1 MIGEAFGPYTLVA
14 LLGRGGMGEVWRAHD
29 TRKDR
34 AVAVKVLGGWLG
46 GDPGFAAR
54 FQREAALAARLYSP
68 HIIPIH
74 DYGDIAGRFYIEM
87 PLVAGTDLEAL
98 IARHGPMS
106 PERAVAVIEQIAEAL
121 DTAHDADLLHRDIK
135 PSNILVNSRRD
146 GKDFAYLIDFGI
158 ACAADGTKI
167 TTTGRQLGTLAY
179 MAPERFSGD
188 GDRRSDVYALAC
200 VLHAALTGAP
210 PFLAPPGAH
219 DLGFYVNAHLHL
231 PPPPASAT
239 APGVPAA
246 LDAVIGQ
253 GLAKNPADRPAG
265 AGELAVAA
273 RAALTAATDRH
284 EPDDVPQVASTRD
297 LTTVD
302 SPAGRASDPPSSIS
316 KTTLTAAP
324 QAAPPESTADA
335 TPSTATP
342 AGVAA
347 TAASASPAHPTG
359 SGNPPAASRDPA
371 AADIAPTAAPPPGA
385 APSAPPPDRPRRWRN
400 VLVALV
406 AVTLLGTVWLAV
418 TRPPMTASPTPSPV
432 PATTSPAALAG
443 PPRYAPGP
451 VIPVGRSP
459 GRVAVSPDGRRVVV
473 NNSFSYT
480 ASVIDTESHAVIA
493 NVPVGHNPTAVA
505 VTHDSRTAY
514 VANYESASLS
524 AIDLASNTVVATVAV
539 AGIPYNLA
547 LSPDDRTA
555 YVTNLQAGALQA
567 VDLQSR
573 VVTRSWPI
581 AGNPTDVAVTPDGRR
596 AYVSSL
602 QGSTITVIDTTT
614 GEVIATINDSEHP
627 DQLRATPDGRRI
639 LAANTDGNSVTVVDT
654 NTNTVTTSIPV
665 AASPYD
671 VAPSPDNRFAY
682 VPSLTDTIS
691 VIDLATLKVATTIPA
706 TGGPSGAVVT
716 PDGDTLYVSRDTP
729 GALYTFRVVRG

>member
-239 APGVPAA
+239 APGVP
-246 LDAVIGQ
+246 
-253 GLAKNPADRPAG
+253 GLW
-265 AGELAVAA
+265 
-273 RAALTAATDRH
+273 
-284 EPDDVPQVASTRD
+284 
-297 LTTVD
+297 
-302 SPAGRASDPPSSIS
+302 
-316 KTTLTAAP
+316 
-324 QAAPPESTADA
+324 
-335 TPSTATP
+335 TPS
-342 AGVAA
+342 
-347 TAASASPAHPTG
+347 
-359 SGNPPAASRDPA
+359 
-371 AADIAPTAAPPPGA
+371 
-385 APSAPPPDRPRRWRN
+385 
-400 VLVALV
+400 
-406 AVTLLGTVWLAV
+406 LGRGW
-418 TRPPMTASPTPSPV
+418 
-432 PATTSPAALAG
+432 
-443 PPRYAPGP
+443 
-451 VIPVGRSP
+451 
-459 GRVAVSPDGRRVVV
+459 
-473 NNSFSYT
+473 
-480 ASVIDTESHAVIA
+480 
-493 NVPVGHNPTAVA
+493 
-505 VTHDSRTAY
+505 
-514 VANYESASLS
+514 
-524 AIDLASNTVVATVAV
+524 
-539 AGIPYNLA
+539 
-547 LSPDDRTA
+547 
-555 YVTNLQAGALQA
+555 
-567 VDLQSR
+567 
-573 VVTRSWPI
+573 
-581 AGNPTDVAVTPDGRR
+581 
-596 AYVSSL
+596 
-602 QGSTITVIDTTT
+602 
-614 GEVIATINDSEHP
+614 
-627 DQLRATPDGRRI
+627 RRI
-639 LAANTDGNSVTVVDT
+639 LPIGLRVQENWRWPLAQRLRPQPTGMSP
-654 NTNTVTTSIPV
+654 TTYRRWPPHEISR
-665 AASPYD
+665 
-671 VAPSPDNRFAY
+671 PSTRQP
-682 VPSLTDTIS
+682 
-691 VIDLATLKVATTIPA
+691 
-706 TGGPSGAVVT
+706 GGPRTLLRPSARRRSPRHRRPRLPSQRPTQRPRQPRPPASLPQRLQLRPPTRPVVGT
-716 PDGDTLYVSRDTP
+716 PRPPREIRPPLT
-729 GALYTFRVVRG
+729 